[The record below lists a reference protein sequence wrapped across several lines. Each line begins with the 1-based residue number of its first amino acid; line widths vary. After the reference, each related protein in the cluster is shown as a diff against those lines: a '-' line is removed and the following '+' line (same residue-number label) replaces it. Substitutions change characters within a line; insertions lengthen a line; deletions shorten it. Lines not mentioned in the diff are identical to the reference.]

1 MQGFNGLYEETY
13 SLYTYTP
20 FRKTAENFDTTT
32 QVNIN
37 KNINQINGLKMDMSN
52 NDALM
57 QSNFADI
64 SNNLQKYYDT
74 ANYLSSNNSK
84 YHYDDKQ
91 SSQEIMFQSS
101 PKDIKYVVHDDIN
114 QLKLYQNSVYISGV
128 LACATLLIAVILM
141 GRK

>member
-1 MQGFNGLYEETY
+1 MQGFDGFYGETY
-13 SLYTYTP
+13 SLY
-20 FRKTAENFDTTT
+20 KTKENFDTTT
-32 QVNIN
+32 TQLAIN
-37 KNINQINGLKMDMSN
+37 KNINQINDLKMDMSN
-52 NDALM
+52 NQALM

-74 ANYLSSNNSK
+74 ANYLSSNNST

-91 SSQEIMFQSS
+91 SSQEIMFQTS
-101 PKDIKYVVHDDIN
+101 PKDIKYVVQDDIN

-128 LACATLLIAVILM
+128 LACATLLIAVILI